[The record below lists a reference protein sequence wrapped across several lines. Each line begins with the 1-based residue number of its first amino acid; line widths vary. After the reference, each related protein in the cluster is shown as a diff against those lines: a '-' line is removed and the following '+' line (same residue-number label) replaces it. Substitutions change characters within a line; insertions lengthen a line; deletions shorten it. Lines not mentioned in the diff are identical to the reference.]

1 LRSAL
6 PTRSNLRR
14 SMPLDPA
21 ATLHAP
27 DEHGLPRVSFWTRV
41 HFFWALAFT
50 ALTMVPCTA
59 AALAHNAFRPT
70 ARTFKLWATLWARLV
85 LMGAGV
91 KIQSDVR
98 AALGRDE
105 PAVFVANHQNELDI
119 VTLLA
124 GIPYPFGF
132 MAKAELRR
140 VPVLGSVLKRTACL
154 FVDRSDARRAVQS
167 IHEAAERIREGNSVL
182 VFCEG
187 ARSFSSQLLPFLRGA
202 FVLAVEAGVPV
213 VPVTIIDNYRLLDER
228 RAVGRVGT
236 VRMVVG
242 EAVSVE
248 GKSRSDVPAL
258 MAAVEASMQAEL
270 DRAHGV
276 SCGPSPSSA

>member
-1 LRSAL
+1 
-6 PTRSNLRR
+6 
-14 SMPLDPA
+14 MPPDPA

-27 DEHGLPRVSFWTRV
+27 VEHGLPRVSFWTRL

-59 AALAHNAFRPT
+59 AVLVHNAFRPS
-70 ARTFKLWATLWARLV
+70 ARTFKAWATLWARLV

-91 KIQSDVR
+91 KIESDVR
-98 AALGRDE
+98 ASLARDE

-124 GIPYPFGF
+124 GIPHPFGF

-167 IHEAAERIREGNSVL
+167 IHEAAARIREGNSVL

-187 ARSFSSQLLPFLRGA
+187 ARSFSPQLQPFLRGA
-202 FVLAVEAGVPV
+202 FVLAVEAGVPL
-213 VPVTIIDNYRLLDER
+213 VPVTVIDNYRLLDER

-242 EAVSVE
+242 EPLPME
-248 GKSRSDVPAL
+248 GKTRGDVPAL
-258 MAAVEASMQAEL
+258 MADVRARMRAEL
-270 DRAHGV
+270 DRAHAV
-276 SCGPSPSSA
+276 SCDPETSPS

>member
-1 LRSAL
+1 MH
-6 PTRSNLRR
+6 PV
-14 SMPLDPA
+14 PA

-27 DEHGLPRVSFWTRV
+27 TEHGLPRVSFWTRL
-41 HFFWALAFT
+41 HFVWALLFT
-50 ALTMVPCTA
+50 AVALVPCTIA
-59 AALAHNAFRPT
+59 VLVHNAVRPSV
-70 ARTFKLWATLWARLV
+70 RTFKGWATLWARLV
-85 LMGAGV
+85 LAGAGV
-91 KIQSDVR
+91 KVESEVR
-98 AALGRDE
+98 AELKRGE

-140 VPVLGSVLKRTACL
+140 VPFLGSVLKRTACL

-167 IHEAAERIREGNSVL
+167 IREAAERIREGTSVL

-187 ARSFSSQLLPFLRGA
+187 ARSFSKDLLPFLRGA
-202 FVLAVEAGVPV
+202 FVLAVESGVPL

-242 EAVSVE
+242 EPIAMA
-248 GKSRSDVPAL
+248 GRTRADVPAL
-258 MAAVEASMQAEL
+258 MAEVEAAMQAEL
-270 DRAHGV
+270 DRAHG
-276 SCGPSPSSA
+276 GPSVSSRPAPLSP

>member
-1 LRSAL
+1 MPST
-6 PTRSNLRR
+6 PT
-14 SMPLDPA
+14 D
-21 ATLHAP
+21 TLHAP
-27 DEHGLPRVSFWTRV
+27 AESRLPRVSFWTRL
-41 HFFWALAFT
+41 HFVWALLFAAAVT
-50 ALTMVPCTA
+50 VPCTTA
-59 AALAHNAFRPT
+59 VLVHNAFRPS
-70 ARTFKLWATLWARLV
+70 ARTFKWWSTLWARLI

-91 KIQSDVR
+91 KVESEVR
-98 AALGRDE
+98 TELDPRQ

-140 VPVLGSVLKRTACL
+140 VPFLGSVLKRTACL
-154 FVDRSDARRAVQS
+154 FVDRSDPRRAVQS
-167 IHEAAERIREGNSVL
+167 IRVAAERIREGTSVL

-187 ARSFSSQLLPFLRGA
+187 SRSFSPEMKPFSRGA
-202 FVLAVEAGVPV
+202 FVLAVEAGVPL
-213 VPVTIIDNYRLLDER
+213 VPVTVIDNYRLLDER

-242 EAVSVE
+242 APIAME
-248 GKSRSDVPAL
+248 GKARCDVSAL
-258 MAAVEASMQAEL
+258 MDEVRDVMQAEL

-276 SCGPSPSSA
+276 SSAIESSAP

>member
-1 LRSAL
+1 MH
-6 PTRSNLRR
+6 PV
-14 SMPLDPA
+14 PA

-27 DEHGLPRVSFWTRV
+27 TEHGLPRVSFWTRL
-41 HFFWALAFT
+41 HFVWALVFT
-50 ALTMVPCTA
+50 AVAMVPCTMA
-59 AALAHNAFRPT
+59 VLIHNAFHFS
-70 ARTFKLWATLWARLV
+70 ARTFKFWATLWARLV
-85 LMGAGV
+85 LMAAGV
-91 KIQSDVR
+91 KVESDVR
-98 AALGRDE
+98 VRLGRDE

-154 FVDRSDARRAVQS
+154 FVDRSDPRRAVKS
-167 IHEAAERIREGNSVL
+167 IHEAADRIREGNSVL

-187 ARSFSSQLLPFLRGA
+187 GRSFSKELLPFHRGA
-202 FVLAVEAGVPV
+202 FVLAVEAGVPL
-213 VPVTIIDNYRLLDER
+213 VPVTVIDNYRLLDER

-242 EAVSVE
+242 EPISMAGKTRADVS
-248 GKSRSDVPAL
+248 AL
-258 MAAVEASMQAEL
+258 MAEVEATMRAEL

-276 SCGPSPSSA
+276 SSRPVTSPS